1 MLGEAKWLII
11 DRTKK
16 KEAELK
22 GHGYILDNKH
32 TKNTFMLAVVGDPEV
47 RH

>member
-1 MLGEAKWLII
+1 MAHYRQ
-11 DRTKK
+11 DKK
-16 KEAELK
+16 KRSRIKRAWL
-22 GHGYILDNKH
+22 YNILDNKH